1 MMKYTNDSN
10 SYIDWIEKAIDE
22 NYIKYYDYAGFNDV
36 KEISS
41 GSVGNIFRA
50 KWKGSDTIMVL
61 KSSYKLSI
69 KEVVNEVMFVYTL
82 FKDGS
87 KIASLSKPKFELMK
101 LFFIVAKIKIISEI
115 I

>member
-1 MMKYTNDSN
+1 MMKYTDNSN
-10 SYIDWIEKAIDE
+10 TYIDWIEKAIDE

-50 KWKGSDTIMVL
+50 KWKGSDTIMAL

-82 FKDGS
+82 FLRM
-87 KIASLSKPKFELMK
+87 APKLP
-101 LFFIVAKIKIISEI
+101 LIVSRNPN
-115 I
+115 